1 MSETSSR
8 DDTPF
13 VSIIIPCRNE
23 RDRIGPC
30 LESLLTADYPAD
42 RLEII
47 VADGMSDD
55 GTRDEVARYAAADP
69 RIRLLDNPR
78 RITPTAL
85 NLAIAA
91 AHGDVI
97 MRIDAHNTYPA
108 SYVSALVD
116 WLGRSGADNVGGVC
130 VTVPGG
136 PGVVARAIAVALSHP
151 AGVGNSHFRIGTSE
165 PRLVD
170 TVPFGCYRRDV
181 FERIGFFD
189 EDLIRNQDDEL
200 NMRLI
205 RAGGKILLV
214 PEVVTSYH
222 ARDSLRKLW
231 RMYYQYGY
239 FKPLVARK
247 LGGIF
252 TWRQLVPSAFVLALA
267 GSLLLSAL
275 VPAGV
280 WLLAVLVVAYLLAV
294 LLVAARVAMR
304 HGLAVALAFC
314 AAIPVLHFSYGIG
327 FLKGILDFL
336 ILRRKSVR
344 GAPAA
349 VPTSR

>member
-1 MSETSSR
+1 VSELPAR
-8 DDTPF
+8 DDAPF

-23 RDRIGPC
+23 RDRIDPC
-30 LESLLTADYPAD
+30 LDSLLTADYPAD

-55 GTRDEVARYAAADP
+55 GTREQVVRYTAAEP
-69 RIRLLDNPR
+69 RIRLLDNPH

-85 NLAIAA
+85 NLAIASA
-91 AHGDVI
+91 RGDVI
-97 MRIDAHNTYPA
+97 MRVDAHNTYPP
-108 SYVSALVD
+108 SYVPALIG
-116 WLGRSGADNVGGVC
+116 WLERSGADNVGGVC

-136 PGVVARAIAVALSHP
+136 TGIMARAIAVALAHP
-151 AGVGNSHFRIGTSE
+151 AGVGNSHFRIGASE
-165 PRLVD
+165 PRWVD

-181 FERIGFFD
+181 FDRIGLFD

-205 RAGGKILLV
+205 RAGGRILLV
-214 PEVVTSYH
+214 PDVVTSYH
-222 ARDSLRKLW
+222 ARDSLPKLW

-252 TWRQLVPSAFVLALA
+252 TWRQLVPSLFVLALVGCA
-267 GSLLLSAL
+267 LLAAL
-275 VPAGV
+275 VPIGI
-280 WLLAVLVVAYLLAV
+280 WLLAALVGTYGLVLLAAAAN
-294 LLVAARVAMR
+294 VARRHGPRVAS
-304 HGLAVALAFC
+304 AFC
-314 AAIPVLHFSYGIG
+314 AAIPVLHFSYGLG
-327 FLKGILDFL
+327 FLRGALDFL
-336 ILRRKSVR
+336 VLRRKSVR
-344 GAPAA
+344 GVPAA